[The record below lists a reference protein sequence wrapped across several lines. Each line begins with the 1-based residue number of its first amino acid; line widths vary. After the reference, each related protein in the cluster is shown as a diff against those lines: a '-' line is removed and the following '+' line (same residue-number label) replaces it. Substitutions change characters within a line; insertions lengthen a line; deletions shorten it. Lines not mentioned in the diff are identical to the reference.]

1 MRRAT
6 RAGNRAFNHN
16 RRDQA
21 KRERNRV
28 KSLRVNN
35 FYSRRKENRKK
46 KKKEDVVANVRR

>member
-35 FYSRRKENRKK
+35 FYRRRKENRK